1 MLLLLVEEIGVGER
15 ADEEVV
21 GGCGRSIAAGVSS
34 RVWNP
39 WTRASLSSDVGA
51 RKVAM
56 IVYIYD
62 SMIVNQYDV

>member
-1 MLLLLVEEIGVGER
+1 MLLLLVEELEVGER

-21 GGCGRSIAAGVSS
+21 GGCGRSRAAGVS

-56 IVYIYD
+56 IVYIY
-62 SMIVNQYDV
+62 MIVW